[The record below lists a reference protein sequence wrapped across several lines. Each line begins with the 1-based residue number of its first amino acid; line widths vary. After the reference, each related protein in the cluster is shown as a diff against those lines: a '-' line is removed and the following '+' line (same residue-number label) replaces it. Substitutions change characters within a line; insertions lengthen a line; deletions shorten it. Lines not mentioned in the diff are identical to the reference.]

1 MGNGVRSV
9 WCVALLALG
18 VAEGQQYQPGQG
30 VNFYSKDKEIALGQR
45 LAQDVRQG
53 TTPVDGAAVNDYVK
67 RVGTN
72 LAAHSPGGW
81 TFTFETVRE
90 RLGGATDEPVA
101 LPGGPIFVAADLIV
115 TAQTEAEFAGMLAH
129 AMAHVVARHFTR
141 QATKE
146 DLGAIQTASLPASAP
161 GTAIP
166 IGMLAFR
173 RAQESEADYLAV
185 KTMTAA
191 GYDPAGLASYLER
204 VQPAPSKNDVM
215 ATLPPRDRRIA
226 AIRTE
231 IQKQPAGDYH
241 ASDEF
246 DRVQAEI
253 KRLR

>member
-1 MGNGVRSV
+1 VRSV
-9 WCVALLALG
+9 CVAILALG
-18 VAEGQQYQPGQG
+18 VAQAQQYQPGQG
-30 VNFYSKDKEIALGQR
+30 ANFYSKDKEIALGQR

-53 TTPVDGAAVNDYVK
+53 TTPLIAQSVNDYVN
-67 RVGTN
+67 RVGAN
-72 LAAHSPGGW
+72 LAAQFPGGW

-90 RLGGATDEPVA
+90 RQGGATDEPVA
-101 LPGGPIFVAADLIV
+101 LPGGPIFVSADLIV

-129 AMAHVVARHFTR
+129 AMAHVVARHYTR

-146 DLGAIQTASLPASAP
+146 GLGEIQTASLPVS
-161 GTAIP
+161 AIP
-166 IGMLAFR
+166 MGMIAFR

-185 KTMTAA
+185 KAMMAA

-215 ATLPPRDRRIA
+215 GKLPPRDRRIA

-246 DRVQAEI
+246 DRAQAEV
-253 KRLR
+253 KHLR